1 MLLIKADETRTVEI
15 AETIS
20 SAVNNAIVNAFRK
33 KGQKAHPVFPKNK
46 KARRRQAS
54 KIDRVKFEKV
64 QQALG
69 GEHGRLHPVS

>member
-15 AETIS
+15 ADLIS

-33 KGQKAHPVFPKNK
+33 KGQKAHPVFSKSK
-46 KARRRQAS
+46 KARRRQAA
-54 KIDRVKFEKV
+54 KIDRAKFDKI

-69 GEHGRLHPVS
+69 GEHGRLHPVG